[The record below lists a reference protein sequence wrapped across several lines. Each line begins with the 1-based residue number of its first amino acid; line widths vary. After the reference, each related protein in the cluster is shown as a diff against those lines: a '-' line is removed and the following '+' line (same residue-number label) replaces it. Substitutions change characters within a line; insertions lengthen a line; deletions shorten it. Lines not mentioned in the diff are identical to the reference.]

1 MFQQRE
7 PLTLIMLLANNE
19 RSTKYTLVSIYRT
32 ESFFWPA
39 GLYQLIAYYVT
50 VDKWEKNIII
60 CSFVKSV
67 ANFDSICVIKQSC
80 VCLITQDVYSLH

>member
-1 MFQQRE
+1 
-7 PLTLIMLLANNE
+7 MLLANNE
-19 RSTKYTLVSIYRT
+19 KSTKYIIVSIYRT
-32 ESFFWPA
+32 ESFFWSA
-39 GLYQLIAYYVT
+39 GLYQLIAYHVI
-50 VDKWEKNIII
+50 VDKWEKNLII